1 MENITNS
8 CILAAQTDLIQNN
21 LIYYSHLIPSVLA
34 LFLGI
39 FIFIKSNYNLF
50 SKVFFSFI
58 LTFSLWLI
66 GDVVLWVSTN
76 YDLIYTV
83 WSFLVYIEILFYVLA
98 FYFAFIFIREKD
110 LSPFLKLVLFLI
122 TLAPLILSFTG
133 NSLLYFEQ
141 AICEA
146 NNNEILDLYK
156 LGVESLIGIIFLI
169 YIIKT
174 FFNKTMDR
182 LDRRADLIVLSSM
195 FLFLT
200 VFGASEYV
208 SATTGLYEVHLYS
221 LFILPVFLLAIIYA
235 VFELDIFKF
244 KMIGTHYMVIGLV
257 IFVLGQLFFVRN
269 TGSLVMTLITLL
281 FAVGI
286 SILIFA
292 NYRRESLQREKIEK
306 LNTELESLLKQ
317 RESLVHLITHKVK
330 ASFTRSKYIFAEMVS
345 GGFGTLSEELKHM
358 AKTGLDSDNEGI
370 KTVDLVLN
378 AFNLERGIVKY
389 DMQKLDFKA
398 MVLDSLESRRDP
410 AEAKGLKMISNIEEG
425 EFNILGDQFWL
436 REVTNNL
443 IENAVRY
450 TQAGTIE
457 VNLKKLP
464 SNKLLFTV
472 KDSGVGITEEDKKNL
487 FQAGGRGKDSVKV
500 NVDSTGYGLYSVRL
514 IVEAH
519 KGKVWADSEGAN
531 KGSTFSVELDLA

>member
-1 MENITNS
+1 
-8 CILAAQTDLIQNN
+8 
-21 LIYYSHLIPSVLA
+21 
-34 LFLGI
+34 
-39 FIFIKSNYNLF
+39 
-50 SKVFFSFI
+50 
-58 LTFSLWLI
+58 
-66 GDVVLWVSTN
+66 
-76 YDLIYTV
+76 
-83 WSFLVYIEILFYVLA
+83 
-98 FYFAFIFIREKD
+98 
-110 LSPFLKLVLFLI
+110 
-122 TLAPLILSFTG
+122 
-133 NSLLYFEQ
+133 
-141 AICEA
+141 
-146 NNNEILDLYK
+146 
-156 LGVESLIGIIFLI
+156 
-169 YIIKT
+169 
-174 FFNKTMDR
+174 
-182 LDRRADLIVLSSM
+182 
-195 FLFLT
+195 
-200 VFGASEYV
+200 
-208 SATTGLYEVHLYS
+208 S

-269 TGSLVMTLITLL
+269 TGSLIMTLITLL

-292 NYRRESLQREKIEK
+292 NYRRESLQRVKIEK
-306 LNTELESLLKQ
+306 LNTELEGLLKQ

-345 GGFGTLSEELKHM
+345 GGFGTLSEELNHM
-358 AKTGLDSDNEGI
+358 AKTGLESDNEGI

-410 AEAKGLKMISNIEEG
+410 AEAKGLKMISSIEEG

-457 VNLKKLP
+457 VSLKKVLN
-464 SNKLLFTV
+464 NKLLFAV

-514 IVEAH
+514 IVESH
-519 KGKVWADSEGAN
+519 KGRVWAESQGA
-531 KGSTFSVELDLA
+531 GTGATFFVEFDLV

>member
-1 MENITNS
+1 MENFINTCLS
-8 CILAAQTDLIQNN
+8 AAQTDLIQNN

-34 LFLGI
+34 IFLGL
-39 FIFIKSNYNLF
+39 FIFIKAKYNLF
-50 SKVFFSFI
+50 SRVFLAFI
-58 LTFSLWLI
+58 VSFSLWLV
-66 GDVVLWVSTN
+66 GDVIVWTSTN
-76 YDLIYTV
+76 YDLIYTI
-83 WSFLVYIEILFYVLA
+83 WSLLDFIEILFYLFGIYFTFVFIYEKDISTLHKFLFFVILSPA
-98 FYFAFIFIREKD
+98 FYLTFNN
-110 LSPFLKLVLFLI
+110 LSVVNFNHQVCEATNNSFLSNYKLLLESMIGLVLMF
-122 TLAPLILSFTG
+122 
-133 NSLLYFEQ
+133 
-141 AICEA
+141 
-146 NNNEILDLYK
+146 
-156 LGVESLIGIIFLI
+156 

-174 FFNKTMDR
+174 FFNKIMDR
-182 LDRRADLIVLSSM
+182 LDRRADLIVLSSI

-244 KMIGTHYMVIGLV
+244 KILGTHYMVVGLV

-281 FAVGI
+281 FAIGI

-306 LNTELESLLKQ
+306 LNIELEGLLKQ

-358 AKTGLDSDNEGI
+358 AKTGLNSDNEGI
-370 KTVDLVLN
+370 KTIDLVLN
-378 AFNLERGIVKY
+378 AVNLEKGIVKY
-389 DMQKLDFKA
+389 DMQKFDFKA
-398 MVLDSLESRRDP
+398 LVLDSLESRRDP

-514 IVEAH
+514 IVESH
-519 KGKVWADSEGAN
+519 KGRVWAESQGA
-531 KGSTFSVELDLA
+531 GTGATFFVEFDLA

>member
-1 MENITNS
+1 MINNIINT
-8 CILAAQTDLIQNN
+8 CLATTESLRDVAG
-21 LIYYSHLIPSVLA
+21 YSHLIPAVLS
-34 LFLGI
+34 LLLGG
-39 FIFIKSNYNLF
+39 FIFVKAKYNLF
-50 SKVFFSFI
+50 SRVFLLFVIF
-58 LTFSLWLI
+58 FSLWLI
-66 GDVVLWVSTN
+66 GDVIIWTSNN
-76 YDLIYTV
+76 YNLVYTI
-83 WSFLVYIEILFYVLA
+83 WSLLVYIEIVFYVLA

-122 TLAPLILSFTG
+122 TLPPLILTISNT
-133 NSLLYFEQ
+133 SLLSFYQ
-141 AICEA
+141 SVCEA
-146 NNNEILDLYK
+146 ENNSVLDLYK
-156 LGVESLIGIIFLI
+156 LAVESLIGVIFLI
-169 YIIKT
+169 YIVKT

-182 LDRRADLIVLSSM
+182 LDRRADLIVLSSIL
-195 FLFLT
+195 LFLT
-200 VFGASEYV
+200 VFGATEYI
-208 SATTGLYEVHLYS
+208 SSYTGIYEINLYS

-281 FAVGI
+281 FAIGI

-410 AEAKGLKMISNIEEG
+410 AEAKGLNMISNIEEG

-457 VNLKKLP
+457 VNLKKVS

-514 IVEAH
+514 IVESH
-519 KGKVWADSEGAN
+519 KGRVWAESQGA
-531 KGSTFSVELDLA
+531 GTGATFFVEFDLA

>member
-330 ASFTRSKYIFAEMVS
+330 ASFTRSKYIFAEMVG
-345 GGFGTLSEELKHM
+345 GGFGTLNDELKHM
-358 AKTGLDSDNEGI
+358 ANTGLASDNEGI

-389 DMQKLDFKA
+389 DMQKFNFKTL
-398 MVLDSLESRRDP
+398 VLDSAESRRDP
-410 AEAKGLKMISNIEEG
+410 AEAKGLKMILNIEEG
-425 EFNILGDQFWL
+425 EFNISGDQFWL

-450 TQAGTIE
+450 TQSGTIE
-457 VNLKKLP
+457 ISLKKNQN
-464 SNKLLFTV
+464 NKLLFTV
-472 KDSGVGITEEDKKNL
+472 KDSGVGITLDDKKNL

-519 KGKVWADSEGAN
+519 KGRVWAQSEGSG
-531 KGSTFSVELDLA
+531 KGSTFFVEFDLV

>member
-1 MENITNS
+1 MENLLNS
-8 CILAAQTDLIQNN
+8 CYIDQETINIAS
-21 LIYYSHLIPSVLA
+21 YSHLIPAALA

-39 FIFIKSNYNLF
+39 FIFVKSKYNLF

-58 LTFSLWLI
+58 LFFSAWLV
-66 GDVVLWVSTN
+66 GDVILWVSTN
-76 YDLIYTV
+76 YHFIYTV
-83 WSFLVYIEILFYVLA
+83 WSFLPYIEIVFYVLA

-110 LSPFLKLVLFLI
+110 ISPFLKLILFLI
-122 TLAPLILSFTG
+122 TLPPVILSLSN
-133 NSLLYFEQ
+133 NSLLSFDQ
-141 AICEA
+141 ALCEA
-146 NNNEILDLYK
+146 NNNPMLDLYK
-156 LGVESLIGIIFLI
+156 LGVETLIGLIFLFS
-169 YIIKT
+169 IIKT
-174 FFNKTMDR
+174 FLSKTMDK
-182 LDRRADLIVLSSM
+182 LDKKSDLIVLISI

-200 VFGASEYV
+200 VFGGTEYL

-244 KMIGTHYMVIGLV
+244 KIIGTHYMVIGLV

-281 FAVGI
+281 FAIGI

-306 LNTELESLLKQ
+306 LNTELEGLLKQ

-330 ASFTRSKYIFAEMVS
+330 ASFTRSKYIFAEMVG
-345 GGFGTLSEELKHM
+345 GGFGTLSEELSGM
-358 AKTGLDSDNEGI
+358 AKTGLNSDNEGI
-370 KTVDLVLN
+370 KTIDLVLN
-378 AFNLERGIVKY
+378 AVNLEKGIVKY
-389 DMQKLDFKA
+389 DMQKFDFKA
-398 MVLDSLESRRDP
+398 LVLDSLESRRDP

-425 EFNILGDQFWL
+425 DFSILGDQFWL

-450 TQAGTIE
+450 TQVGTIE
-457 VNLKKLP
+457 INLKKI
-464 SNKLLFTV
+464 SNNKLLFTV

-487 FQAGGRGKDSVKV
+487 FSAGGRGKESVKI
-500 NVDSTGYGLYSVRL
+500 NVDSTGYGLYSVKL

-519 KGKVWADSEGAN
+519 KGKVWADSLGSG